1 MRHRCSGAP
10 LIGNTVIQLMKYSEI
25 LILFSKL
32 NRLNKKLSDVGGKG
46 TGWNYT
52 FVDGTTTK
60 YTFKKFR
67 DFESIQDDVEN
78 YFLWLWNLKD
88 YLKSISKNK
97 QMVEDIVNSNIN
109 MKVSGDIANRLK
121 HSTLR
126 ESRSGLF
133 PKLGKLKV
141 TISQNNVSKITFYK
155 DEVEIDPKDANDAEL
170 SLPIYDCNEN
180 EIIDSFELI
189 RIVEK
194 EWDKIFQQLKVV

>member
-1 MRHRCSGAP
+1 
-10 LIGNTVIQLMKYSEI
+10 MKYGEI

-52 FVDGTTTK
+52 FDDGTTTK

-180 EIIDSFELI
+180 KIIDSFELI

-194 EWDKIFQQLKVV
+194 EWDKIFQKLKVV

>member
-1 MRHRCSGAP
+1 
-10 LIGNTVIQLMKYSEI
+10 MKYSEI

-32 NRLNKKLSDVGGKG
+32 SRLNKKLSDVGGEG

-52 FVDGTTTK
+52 YDDGTTTK
-60 YTFKKFR
+60 YTFNKLR
-67 DFESIQDDVEN
+67 DFDSIQDDVEN

-88 YLKSISKNK
+88 YLKSISSNK
-97 QMVEDIVNSNIN
+97 QMIEDFVNNNIN
-109 MKVSGDIANRLK
+109 LKLSGDIANRLK
-121 HSTLR
+121 HFTLR

-141 TISQNNVSKITFYK
+141 TISQNNCAKITFYK

-170 SLPIYDCNEN
+170 SLPVYDFNEN

>member
-1 MRHRCSGAP
+1 MKSNA
-10 LIGNTVIQLMKYSEI
+10 VIQLMKYSEI

-32 NRLNKKLSDVGGKG
+32 SRLNKKLSDFGGKG
-46 TGWNYT
+46 TGWSYT
-52 FVDGTTTK
+52 FDDGTTTK
-60 YTFKKFR
+60 YTIHKFR

-97 QMVEDIVNSNIN
+97 QMIEDFVNNDIN
-109 MKVSGDIANRLK
+109 LKVSGDIANRLK

-141 TISQNNVSKITFYK
+141 TISQNNIAKITFYK
-155 DEVEIDPKDANDAEL
+155 DEVEIDPKEANDAEL
-170 SLPIYDCNEN
+170 SLPVYDCNEN

-189 RIVEK
+189 RIAEK
-194 EWDKIFQQLKVV
+194 EWDKLFQQVKVV